1 MCVCVCVCVSG
12 WGVSTQTSNYL
23 ITTRCPTLQLNSDTI
38 LLDIISSSI
47 GQALTYKCAC
57 MHAQLLGCVWLFATL
72 WTVASQAPLFM
83 GFSRQEYWSGLPFL
97 PPVDLP
103 DLGIE
108 TATPVSPVL
117 VGGFFTLSHLGS
129 PSVPQDCPSI
139 PMPLGSLGCYLYFWQ
154 TGYKSKVSMTPLLV
168 FK

>member
-1 MCVCVCVCVSG
+1 MCVCVCVSG
-12 WGVSTQTSNYL
+12 WGVSTPTSNYL
-23 ITTRCPTLQLNSDTI
+23 IITRCPTLQLNSDTV

-57 MHAQLLGCVWLFATL
+57 MCAQLLACVWLFATL

-83 GFSRQEYWSGLPFL
+83 GFSRQEYWSALPFL

-117 VGGFFTLSHLGS
+117 IGGFFTTEPPGKPIS
-129 PSVPQDCPSI
+129 PTRPPFNSDATWKPR
-139 PMPLGSLGCYLYFWQ
+139 
-154 TGYKSKVSMTPLLV
+154 LLPV
-168 FK
+168 LLTNWL